1 MNYDVVV
8 GVGCSFMNGDRILN
22 NDGKCIGKEYV
33 SGLVLSEKLKCD
45 YVHMGRTGSSNER
58 MFKNIYEWVE
68 NNNETGHYEK
78 PLFIIGLS
86 GTARYMFYSEHK
98 ERYFDLQPAHV
109 DSYDDEA
116 LTSINEKLTDKVG
129 KLQDLRN
136 WLVYYMQWLYN
147 DEQNDLKLQREV
159 MMLHHYL
166 KGNNCDYRIH
176 NSLQDSLGNI
186 KKKIN
191 YISFVDNQYK
201 GQDNWREFLMW
212 QMENVDK
219 EPFEVKKET
228 SEYERETYRSPF
240 PPYGK
245 RFCQGHPSPNANK
258 ELAERIYEDLK

>member
-1 MNYDVVV
+1 
-8 GVGCSFMNGDRILN
+8 
-22 NDGKCIGKEYV
+22 
-33 SGLVLSEKLKCD
+33 
-45 YVHMGRTGSSNER
+45 
-58 MFKNIYEWVE
+58 
-68 NNNETGHYEK
+68 
-78 PLFIIGLS
+78 
-86 GTARYMFYSEHK
+86 
-98 ERYFDLQPAHV
+98 V
-109 DSYDDEA
+109 DSYDDKA
-116 LTSINEKLTDKVG
+116 LTSINEKLTDEVG
-129 KLQDLRN
+129 KLKDLRN

-147 DEQNDLKLQREV
+147 DKQNDLKLQREV

-191 YISFVDNQYK
+191 YISFVDNQYE
-201 GQDNWREFLMW
+201 GQDNWRDFLMW

-219 EPFEVKKET
+219 EPYDIKKET
-228 SEYERETYRSPF
+228 AEYERETYRSPF